1 MRILILFFAV
11 FTLSSC
17 ARIAELKEIKPV
29 YQVTPGLTATF
40 PSHAEAFARAVAD
53 RAYDLGVA
61 AGIEHANAQAREP
74 YTPEERASIKA
85 TIKAT
90 IKAIRALKP

>member
-1 MRILILFFAV
+1 M
-11 FTLSSC
+11 
-17 ARIAELKEIKPV
+17 
-29 YQVTPGLTATF
+29 LTDEQFDQIHETYIPPANY
-40 PSHAEAFARAVAD
+40 ARAVAD